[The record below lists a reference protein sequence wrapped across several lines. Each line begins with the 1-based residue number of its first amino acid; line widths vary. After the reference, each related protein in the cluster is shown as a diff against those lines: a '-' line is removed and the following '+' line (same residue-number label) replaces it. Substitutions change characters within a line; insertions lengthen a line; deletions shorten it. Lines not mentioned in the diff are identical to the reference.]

1 MKISTRKESNSAA
14 KQLFKTPE
22 FSPNLRAEFNP
33 GEKDQAPCVSTL
45 DEPHEDE
52 KPHTALSVQYHSKW
66 RRAAIRVTIAS
77 LAVSIIFS
85 GISFF
90 ASVEDD
96 SSSVL
101 ASAFDT
107 LLAVVGSVIVLWRFR
122 DDKNSTTRIKR
133 ERTGSLVFGAAFVLN
148 GAVMIGVSMYHLEHK
163 HRATGTLFLIILLF
177 VDFCVYCVLAALE
190 FYISRKLK
198 SSVLAALCVDDALSA
213 ALHLG
218 LSAGALIYERQ
229 PFMWY
234 LDHYSAIAVSSIIL
248 LCGIKILVDVLL
260 FKDLPFKTLV
270 EVRDMCGI
278 RRLKCF

>member
-1 MKISTRKESNSAA
+1 MAMKSSTRKESNSAA
-14 KQLFKTPE
+14 KELFNAPE
-22 FSPNLRAEFNP
+22 FSPNLKAEFNP

-45 DEPHEDE
+45 DESHEDE

-107 LLAVVGSVIVLWRFR
+107 LLAVVGSVTILWRFR
-122 DDKNSTTRIKR
+122 DDKNSPTRIKMR
-133 ERTGSLVFGAAFVLN
+133 EQTGSLVFGAAFVLN
-148 GAVMIGVSMYHLEHK
+148 GAATIGVSMYHLEHK
-163 HRATGTLFLIILLF
+163 HHATGTLFLIILLF
-177 VDFCVYCVLAALE
+177 IGFCVYCVLAALE
-190 FYISRKLK
+190 FYISRRLK
-198 SSVLAALCVDDALSA
+198 SSVLAALCVDDALTA

-218 LSAGALIYERQ
+218 LSAGALIYERE

-234 LDHYSAIAVSSIIL
+234 LDHYTAIAVSSIIL
-248 LCGIKILVDVLL
+248 LCGIKILVDVLV
-260 FKDLPFKTLV
+260 FKDLPFKTFIN
-270 EVRDMCGI
+270 GS
-278 RRLKCF
+278 